1 MAATTLFRTLLAAA
15 GVCVLGLAPAG
26 LAAAA
31 PSGAASPAHHE
42 FVVGGAPVSNGS
54 WPSIVALVPTGGAP
68 ELTTFCGGTLIA
80 PTVVLTAAH
89 CLLDASGVAMSADA
103 LEVLPGAENLLAP
116 ADRIAVAAVRIHPG
130 YLVEGDAPDA
140 ALLILSRAA
149 AAPVAAYA
157 APGQD
162 ADVERPGSMAGWGE
176 QGEGTHKYPS
186 RLVAAPVT
194 IFSGTRC
201 REMLG
206 AAFHLGEALCAGR
219 PEGGVDTCSGDS
231 GGPLRDAT
239 GLLVGITSWGVGC
252 GRPGLPGIYTRV
264 SAISGWIARAR
275 VAPTATASAAAARA
289 RAPRA
294 RALMTRGRPGGTA
307 RLRYRLMGRGETTRE
322 AIVIR
327 SGGRVIARI
336 NTGAGPARADLEYLV
351 SWKVPRDLAPSSRLQ
366 FCVASRIVSGAAGSS
381 SCAPLRLSRR
391 R

>member
-1 MAATTLFRTLLAAA
+1 MAAPTLLRTLLATTA
-15 GVCVLGLAPAG
+15 VCVLGLATAG
-26 LAAAA
+26 LAGAA
-31 PSGAASPAHHE
+31 PAGAVSPGHHE
-42 FVVGGAPVSNGS
+42 FVVGGAPVSDGS
-54 WPSIVALVPTGGAP
+54 WPSIVALVPTGGPP

-89 CLLDASGVAMSADA
+89 CVLDAAGAPTPPGHIEAVT
-103 LEVLPGAENLLAP
+103 GAENLLAP
-116 ADRIAVAAVRIHPG
+116 ADRIAVAEVRIHPG
-130 YLVEGDAPDA
+130 YIVEGDAPDA
-140 ALLILSRAA
+140 ALLILSRPA

-176 QGEGTHKYPS
+176 QGEGSHKYPS

-194 IFSGTRC
+194 IFAGARC

-206 AAFHLGEALCAGR
+206 AAFHLGETLCAGR
-219 PEGGVDTCSGDS
+219 LEGGVDTCAGDS

-252 GRPGLPGIYTRV
+252 GRPGLPGVYTRI
-264 SAISGWIARAR
+264 SAISAWIARAR
-275 VAPTATASAAAARA
+275 VASTPSASAATA
-289 RAPRA
+289 RAPRV
-294 RALMTRGRPGGTA
+294 RALATRGRPGATA

-327 SGGRVIARI
+327 SGVRVIARI
-336 NTGAGPARADLEYLV
+336 RTGAGPARAGLEYLV
-351 SWKVPRDLAPSSRLQ
+351 SWKVPSDLAPSPGLQ
-366 FCVASRIVSGAAGSS
+366 FCVASQIVSGPAGSS